1 VLEVLKQIALLL
13 VGGLLAIGGFVAG
26 RSSAPKEILTVNQAI
41 PGLIRVQNTQP
52 TAPPTPNNDA
62 RELIPLNPNGQQPP
76 PGQGQ
81 KPQDCPVQIFQDGK
95 LYTFPQPG
103 QQPQPGQPNG
113 NQPGGTGQPQEI
125 IPLQPETPK
134 TSPQPITPQV
144 PAQPRSVP
152 IQPSQPSTPTPS
164 TPNTPT
170 PNTTPNAPVDP
181 ENPLNPFAPTLPNTR
196 S

>member
-13 VGGLLAIGGFVAG
+13 VGGLLAVGGFVAG
-26 RSSAPKEILTVNQAI
+26 RTSAPKELVVVKQAI
-41 PGLIRVQNTQP
+41 SGLVRVQNTQQA
-52 TAPPTPNNDA
+52 APVNPNNDA
-62 RELIPLNPNGQQPP
+62 RELIPLNPGGQQPGQGQQPP

-81 KPQDCPVQIFQDGK
+81 QPQDCPVQIYQDGK

-103 QQPQPGQPNG
+103 QQPQPGQNG
-113 NQPGGTGQPQEI
+113 NQPGRGGQPQEI
-125 IPLQPETPK
+125 IPLQPQTPS
-134 TSPQPITPQV
+134 TTPQPSTPQQPA

-152 IQPSQPSTPTPS
+152 IQPSTP

-170 PNTTPNAPVDP
+170 NP